1 MARGRLTDILTVAL
15 GVLYIVAGIAETT
28 RAIVSGDGGIPFWF
42 GSLVGGG
49 ALILLGHRLR
59 RRQKPYVV
67 LVTVGC
73 LAGLLATMWTLVVPV
88 IALIV
93 IVLVWRRAGEEG
105 SQLGYG
111 QR

>member
-1 MARGRLTDILTVAL
+1 MARGRFTDILTIFL

-28 RAIVSGDGGIPFWF
+28 RAVVTGDGGVPFWF

-49 ALILLGHRLR
+49 ALILLGHVLR
-59 RRQKPYVV
+59 RRV

-73 LAGLLATMWTLVVPV
+73 LAGVIATAWTIVVPV
-88 IALIV
+88 IAV
-93 IVLVWRRAGEEG
+93 IVVLLAWRRTGEDTG
-105 SQLGYG
+105 RLDYG